1 MDFRKKLKI
10 RLWVA
15 ITYIILGVIMIV
27 TFNLINTDNNFLSS
41 WGFALIV
48 IGIVRIRNYPMIT
61 KDEETVRKQQIAESD
76 ERNIAIAN
84 KAKSVAFT
92 VYLLLACVAV
102 IVLQLMNKTELALS
116 ISYPVLVLI
125 LIYWISYWII
135 RKKS

>member
-15 ITYIILGVIMIV
+15 ITYIILGVMLII

-41 WGFALIV
+41 WGFALVV
-48 IGIVRIRNYPMIT
+48 IGIVRIRNYLMIT

-102 IVLQLMNKTELALS
+102 IVLQLLNKTELALS
-116 ISYPVLVLI
+116 ISCPVLVLI
-125 LIYWISYWII
+125 LIYWVSYWII

>member
-10 RLWVA
+10 RLGVA
-15 ITYIILGVIMIV
+15 IAYIILGVMLIITFIV
-27 TFNLINTDNNFLSS
+27 INTDNNFLSS
-41 WGFALIV
+41 WGFALVV
-48 IGIVRIRNYPMIT
+48 IGIVRIRNYLMIT

-92 VYLLLACVAV
+92 VYILLACVAV
-102 IVLQLMNKTELALS
+102 IVLQLLNKTELALS
-116 ISYPVLVLI
+116 ISYPILVLI

>member
-10 RLWVA
+10 RLCIA
-15 ITYIILGVIMIV
+15 ITIIILGIIIII
-27 TFNLINTDNNFLSS
+27 INTPISADNKSTLSI
-41 WGFALIV
+41 GFTFIIV
-48 IGIVRIRNYPMIT
+48 GIARIRNLLMIM
-61 KDEETVRKQQIAESD
+61 KDDEFVRRQQIAESD

-92 VYLLLACVAV
+92 VYLLLISVAV

-125 LIYWISYWII
+125 LIYWVSYWII